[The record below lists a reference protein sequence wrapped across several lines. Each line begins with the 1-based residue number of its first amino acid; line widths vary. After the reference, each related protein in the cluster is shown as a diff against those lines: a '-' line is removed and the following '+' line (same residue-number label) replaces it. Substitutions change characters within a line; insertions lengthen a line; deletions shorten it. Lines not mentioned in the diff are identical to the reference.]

1 MLLKHQEKSGMEMS
15 PEYRKALQDLIKCE
29 IRALTQRLAE
39 TGEECLVLTASI
51 QDKSFSQ
58 FGSKKGE
65 GFLGEKVH
73 IQEQF
78 LDFCATVPDS
88 LILETQGDSAAR
100 EAADVDETDQSLRP
114 VALYRNYLPA
124 TEADKDRDRISRE
137 HLTQRASPPPP
148 IFPSKPHLPSGSHG
162 QDQPILHTRNIAG
175 IKKPQEIRLKNQ
187 DMYNAAKSLQKSSSE
202 KSECAK
208 SKKVNNTIFLTG
220 EYFEKDKSASMLR
233 ILSKDGAVTDLSHCG
248 TEHFGSDV
256 HMNRHQCSLC
266 GKVFR
271 QREGLKLH
279 MRVHTGERPYICEFC
294 GKVFSRRFV
303 YTVHLRVHSGVRPYT
318 CDICQKTFMYKTS
331 WFRHKKQKS
340 CYYYGR
346 KETGLKVHVS
356 HKDQKE
362 ELKDQSGFMDWTEV
376 ENGHPIIHA
385 LGDEIENQLNTDSK
399 DITTGEKEIL
409 RIDQHQFGLFTKNV
423 QGVDSLD
430 TEKNHVNQNLGI
442 TQLDHNQKALKI
454 DLGSQNK
461 NTGNMAETQNL
472 AKLWKLCTTVGS
484 HVPSTQSIDVSILG
498 SARRLTDQEEICE
511 QSWIEEQN
519 ITQRNTINL
528 KTTGGLG
535 GDIIKI
541 EVEDGIRED
550 CVVIEDSDS
559 QEVKMENVELLIREN
574 NQENNLRNSE
584 NNQISSFL
592 ECYSAKQT
600 MERIGRAS
608 VSLQKYPK
616 SLEES
621 NKQSYSHDEH
631 NAVMPL
637 YPRTFSDY
645 SHTSKTNKEF
655 DQHQFTTVGVSSSK
669 GEVVRLDFSGEPSS
683 QSHNG
688 NFSFGDL
695 ENRRN
700 NTKSDNPSLT
710 LNPMPSSESAS
721 IRHISRNSHC
731 QNTSQ
736 TNSLNAQNLIKVDTD
751 PNNPGQRIYV
761 CILCGY
767 GSMRKCDVEKHIRTH
782 TGERPYCCQVCGKA
796 FVSCS
801 AYNVHCR
808 IHSGVKPYKCD
819 LCSKAFVDRSAQLRH
834 LRCFHGLKPYKCPD
848 CPQMFNTK
856 AECDTHHFTHAAN

>member
-78 LDFCATVPDS
+78 LDFCAKVPDS
-88 LILETQGDSAAR
+88 LILQTQDDSTAHV
-100 EAADVDETDQSLRP
+100 AADVDETDQSLRP

-124 TEADKDRDRISRE
+124 TEVDKDGDRINRE

-148 IFPSKPHLPSGSHG
+148 IYSSSKPHLPSGS
-162 QDQPILHTRNIAG
+162 QDQPILHTRNNAG
-175 IKKPQEIRLKNQ
+175 IKKPQETRLHNQ
-187 DMYNAAKSLQKSSSE
+187 DLYNADKLLQNASRE
-202 KSECAK
+202 KFDRTK
-208 SKKVNNTIFLTG
+208 SKKVNNTIFLTA
-220 EYFEKDKSASMLR
+220 EYFEKDRSASMLGK
-233 ILSKDGAVTDLSHCG
+233 LSKDGAFVDLSHCG
-248 TEHFGSDV
+248 TEHFVSDV

-279 MRVHTGERPYICEFC
+279 MRIHTGERPYICEFC
-294 GKVFSRRFV
+294 GKIFSRKFV
-303 YTVHLRVHSGVRPYT
+303 YTVHLRVHSGVRPYM
-318 CDICQKTFMYKTS
+318 CDICQKSFMYKTS

-340 CYYYGR
+340 CYYYGK

-356 HKDQKE
+356 NDKDQKE
-362 ELKDQSGFMDWTEV
+362 ELKDQSGIMDWTEV

-385 LGDEIENQLNTDSK
+385 LGDEIANQLDTVSK
-399 DITTGEKEIL
+399 NIATGEKEIL
-409 RIDQHQFGLFTKNV
+409 RIDQHQFGLFTEKGKGN
-423 QGVDSLD
+423 DSLD
-430 TEKNHVNQNLGI
+430 KNLINQNLGI
-442 TQLDHNQKALKI
+442 AHLDHNQKAFQI
-454 DLGSQNK
+454 PLGLQNK
-461 NTGNMAETQNL
+461 NSGEMAEIQNL
-472 AKLWKLCTTVGS
+472 AKLWKMCSTIGS
-484 HVPSTQSIDVSILG
+484 QVTSTQSNDVNIFGG
-498 SARRLTDQEEICE
+498 SRRLSDQEEIVE

-519 ITQRNTINL
+519 TAQRETIRL
-528 KTTGGLG
+528 KNSDGLG

-541 EVEDGIRED
+541 EVEEGIRED

-559 QEVKMENVELLIREN
+559 QEVKMENVELPIREKS
-574 NQENNLRNSE
+574 QENNLRNSE
-584 NNQISSFL
+584 NNEINSFL
-592 ECYSAKQT
+592 DCYSAKQT
-600 MERIGRAS
+600 IERSGRAS
-608 VSLQKYPK
+608 VSLKKYPK

-621 NKQSYSHDEH
+621 NRQSFPHDEH
-631 NAVMPL
+631 NTAMPL
-637 YPRTFSDY
+637 YPVTFSEH
-645 SHTSKTNKEF
+645 SLKSKTTREF
-655 DQHQFTTVGVSSSK
+655 DQHQFSTVGLSSSK
-669 GEVVRLDFSGEPSS
+669 GEVVRLDFSGELSS
-683 QSHNG
+683 QSQNG
-688 NFSFGDL
+688 NFSRGDF

-700 NTKSDNPSLT
+700 NSKSENSCQSLNT
-710 LNPMPSSESAS
+710 MPSSESTA
-721 IRHISRNSHC
+721 IRHISRNTHS

-751 PNNPGQRIYV
+751 PKNPGQRIYI

-767 GSMRKCDVEKHIRTH
+767 GSMRKCDVEKHTRTH

-834 LRCFHGLKPYKCPD
+834 LRCFHGLKPYKCPE

-856 AECDTHHFTHAAN
+856 AECDTHHFTHATN